1 MGALVFHV
9 MTESPREKYLVSVV
23 DVATHTEFARLKKKY
38 QRIGQICNS
47 KQGPCKFLT
56 GAPVISLCKSVI
68 ASL

>member
-1 MGALVFHV
+1 MGSLVFHV

-23 DVATHTEFARLKKKY
+23 DVATHTEFARLKKK

-47 KQGPCKFLT
+47 KQGPCKLLT